1 MRFQTVTSV
10 SKLLVGIAA
19 VLALHGCVNPDF
31 AGIRDYWTLH
41 TEDIRRLKPGMTQ
54 AQVQE
59 IVGKPPWRLAFPQR
73 DEEIWSY
80 RYLDLHIRMRS
91 SVHFDGKGVLKY
103 ATQEYDQDYY
113 SGVSEG
119 R

>member
-1 MRFQTVTSV
+1 MTRV
-10 SKLLVGIAA
+10 SKLLAGFAA
-19 VLALHGCVNPDF
+19 VLALNGCVHPDF
-31 AGIRDYWTLH
+31 AGMRDYWTLNPQH
-41 TEDIRRLKPGMTQ
+41 IQKLKPGMTQ
-54 AQVQE
+54 AEVQE

-80 RYLDLHIRMRS
+80 RYLDYQIRMRS
-91 SVHFDGKGVLKY
+91 SVHFDGKGAMKF